1 MKWAGNML
9 LNGQTKM
16 VMPEMMKKGFS
27 LVELIM
33 VAAVLGI
40 MAAIIVPFY
49 RSQSTQ
55 AKEAVAKDH
64 LRILRS
70 SIEVYTVQHRGIP
83 PGYEADNPLN
93 TPSSDVFL
101 TQMVTNGNYLKMMPE
116 NPFNNIETIR
126 MIGNGESFPADPP
139 EGYGWVYQPATMTIR
154 LNWVGTDADGIR
166 YFDY

>member
-1 MKWAGNML
+1 
-9 LNGQTKM
+9 M
-16 VMPEMMKKGFS
+16 VQKAFS
-27 LVELIM
+27 LVELVI
-33 VAAVLGI
+33 VAAVFGI
-40 MAAIIVPFY
+40 MAAIVVPLLQ
-49 RSQSTQ
+49 SQSTQ

-70 SIEVYTVQHRGIP
+70 AIEVYTVQHRGIP
-83 PGYEADNPLN
+83 PGYAGDNPTN

-101 TQMVTNGNYLKMMPE
+101 TQMVTSGNYLKKMPE

-126 MIGNGESFPADPP
+126 IIGNGESFPQNPP

-154 LNWVGTDADGIR
+154 LSWSGSDADGIR